1 MESISSEI
9 VEKTWKKLGKMSPLQ
24 IPKIAYRMRK
34 EQPIILAYLLAAGH
48 DTLNQDEREML
59 LYLGLVVWRI
69 MSQGSRPLNEITENI
84 LNEMEISNVKMIE
97 YLEAESE
104 AGADAMKKII
114 DNYPQ
119 PEVLKYV
126 VEALLE
132 EQEEGCVI
140 RDGNKGMMMLYLK
153 TVIDCF
159 SREQE
164 GI

>member
-34 EQPIILAYLLAAGH
+34 EQPIILAY
-48 DTLNQDEREML
+48 ML

-104 AGADAMKKII
+104 AGGDAMRKII